1 MERSGLLLIAIIIV
15 AITVHRVAA
24 VFKYDNHYF
33 DNYFW
38 GDLMSTRSDARKHTA
53 KLGDFMCFAIYSTN
67 LAYSRVY
74 KPVLE
79 ELGLTYPQYVTIICL
94 WEEDNQTVKHL
105 SEKLFLEPSTMT
117 PMLKRLEAMGYV
129 HRERDMEDERS
140 VRVSLTEAG
149 RQLREKA
156 FDYREVTAKAA
167 GLSPEEF
174 RVLQK
179 AIVNLRTNL
188 MNAAAVSNTEGNS
201 RAQV

>member
-1 MERSGLLLIAIIIV
+1 
-15 AITVHRVAA
+15 
-24 VFKYDNHYF
+24 
-33 DNYFW
+33 
-38 GDLMSTRSDARKHTA
+38 MSNRAR
-53 KLGDFMCFAIYSTN
+53 LGDFMCFAIYSTN

-94 WEEDNQTVKHL
+94 WEEDKQTVKGL

-129 HRERDMEDERS
+129 TRERDSEDERS

-156 FDYREVTAKAA
+156 FDYRETTAKAA

-188 MNAAAVSNTEGNS
+188 MNSVA
-201 RAQV
+201 

>member
-1 MERSGLLLIAIIIV
+1 
-15 AITVHRVAA
+15 
-24 VFKYDNHYF
+24 
-33 DNYFW
+33 
-38 GDLMSTRSDARKHTA
+38 MSNRAR
-53 KLGDFMCFAIYSTN
+53 LGDFMCFAIYSTN

-94 WEEDNQTVKHL
+94 WEEDKQTVKGL

-117 PMLKRLEAMGYV
+117 PMLKRLEAMGYLT
-129 HRERDMEDERS
+129 RERDSEDERS

-156 FDYREVTAKAA
+156 FDYRETTAKAA

-188 MNAAAVSNTEGNS
+188 MNSAGP
-201 RAQV
+201 

>member
-1 MERSGLLLIAIIIV
+1 
-15 AITVHRVAA
+15 
-24 VFKYDNHYF
+24 
-33 DNYFW
+33 
-38 GDLMSTRSDARKHTA
+38 MSNRAR
-53 KLGDFMCFAIYSTN
+53 LGDFMCFAIYSTN

-94 WEEDNQTVKHL
+94 WEEDKQTVKGL

-129 HRERDMEDERS
+129 TRERDSEDERS

-156 FDYREVTAKAA
+156 FDYRETTARAA
-167 GLSPEEF
+167 G
-174 RVLQK
+174 VVVK
-179 AIVNLRTNL
+179 
-188 MNAAAVSNTEGNS
+188 
-201 RAQV
+201 